1 MSEILQTP
9 ERRRPRW
16 LRAVRPPSFVHTI
29 RFRLTVLYS
38 TLLFALAALV
48 VAGVYFGVSKS
59 TEAEPITSNIIKAEK
74 RVNGQYVGDVEV
86 VKLQAVEEAVNFET
100 MQNLRNYSFG
110 LLGGLFVISLGIGW
124 MLSGRVLRPVRA
136 IARTAEEIQA
146 TDLSRRI
153 RLQGPKDELRYL
165 GDTVDSMLDRLDAAF
180 RAQRQL
186 IDDASHELRTPLTI
200 IRTNLDAVLTA
211 SESTEEERHRAAGV
225 IDRATTRMIKLVD
238 DLLASARRSAPAFD
252 DTDVDVATA
261 AREAAEEFE
270 PLAGRLG
277 LTIVRELGSGIT
289 LVGDHDALRRAV
301 GNLLSNAVRVA
312 PAGSTVTVAA
322 GRQDGWLWVAVRDA
336 GPGIRADE
344 QARVFDRFWRRPNGE
359 QQPGSRSRDRR
370 TGLGLAIVRQI
381 IEAHGGQ
388 VRLFSAVGEG
398 STFVLWLPASE
409 AGGATPPDVNPLGAV
424 PSTPQA

>member
-1 MSEILQTP
+1 MRKP
-9 ERRRPRW
+9 A
-16 LRAVRPPSFVHTI
+16 LRLPAFAQTI

-48 VAGVYFGVSKS
+48 VGGIYLGVSKS
-59 TEAEPITSNIIKAEK
+59 TEAEPITNNVIRAEK

-86 VKLQAVEEAVNFET
+86 VKLKAVEKAVNFET
-100 MQNLRNYSFG
+100 MRNLRNYSFG
-110 LLGGLFVISLGIGW
+110 LLGGLFVVSLGIGW
-124 MLSGRVLRPVRA
+124 ILSGRALRPVRA

-165 GDTVDSMLDRLDAAF
+165 GDTVDSMLDRLDTAF

-211 SESTEEERHRAAGV
+211 SDSTDEERHRAAGV
-225 IDRATTRMIKLVD
+225 IDRATTRMIRLVD
-238 DLLASARRSAPAFD
+238 DLLASARRSAPALD
-252 DTDVDVATA
+252 DTDVDLAVV
-261 AREAAEEFE
+261 AREAVEEFE
-270 PLAGRLG
+270 PLAARRG
-277 LTIVRELGSGIT
+277 LTIERTLGDG
-289 LVGDHDALRRAV
+289 LVLIGDHDALRRAV

-312 PAGSTVTVAA
+312 PAGTTVIVGA
-322 GRQDGWLWVAVRDA
+322 GRRDGWVWVAVRDA
-336 GPGIRADE
+336 GPGIKADE

-359 QQPGSRSRDRR
+359 QGRDRR

-388 VRLFSAVGEG
+388 VRLFSALGAG
-398 STFVLWLPASE
+398 STFVLWLPVTESGDTA
-409 AGGATPPDVNPLGAV
+409 PPDTDPLNAS
-424 PSTPQA
+424 PSVSN